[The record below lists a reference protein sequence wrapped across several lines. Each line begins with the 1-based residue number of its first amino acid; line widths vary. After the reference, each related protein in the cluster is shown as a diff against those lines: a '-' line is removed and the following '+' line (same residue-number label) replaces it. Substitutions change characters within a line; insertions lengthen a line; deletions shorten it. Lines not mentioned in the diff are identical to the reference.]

1 MKFVQSDDS
10 AFPVRQH
17 CAAASIKLHNT
28 KRPARPS
35 PAYELHVFVDPHA
48 APPAL
53 PAHSSTKRPRTPLLT
68 PPWPQT
74 SSARP
79 RISYSAP
86 FHSSPTETPCP
97 DTPPES
103 VRPRHQTRQG
113 ANHTAYLGTTLSS
126 SPLRASN
133 ASRHRLAHRH
143 HLQPP
148 LRPIWRRSL
157 PCCAENV
164 RNSSV
169 SSAARTAPLV
179 SCPAPHR
186 LVLRPFVGFAA
197 THQLRRGCHSR
208 WAGPR
213 SSRCACSPSV
223 VSWRRRR
230 AGI

>member
-97 DTPPES
+97 DTTPRVSQASPS
-103 VRPRHQTRQG
+103 NVTRSKSHGIPRHDLVIIALAR
-113 ANHTAYLGTTLSS
+113 LK
-126 SPLRASN
+126 
-133 ASRHRLAHRH
+133 RLA
-143 HLQPP
+143 PP
-148 LRPIWRRSL
+148 ARTQAPLAAALEADLAQVVALLRREREELLRQLGCTHSAISFM
-157 PCCAENV
+157 
-164 RNSSV
+164 SSTTPAR
-169 SSAARTAPLV
+169 SAAFRRLRCY
-179 SCPAPHR
+179 SPATPW
-186 LVLRPFVGFAA
+186 LP
-197 THQLRRGCHSR
+197 
-208 WAGPR
+208 
-213 SSRCACSPSV
+213 
-223 VSWRRRR
+223 
-230 AGI
+230 